1 MAMMKQM
8 NETLWQLEDELE
20 EAIALNDIAAMTEL
34 QEQISTEQR
43 NVQAFKDKLGA
54 L

>member
-1 MAMMKQM
+1 MMKQM

-20 EAIALNDIAAMTEL
+20 EATALNDLAAISEL
-34 QEQISTEQR
+34 QEQIISEQR

>member
-1 MAMMKQM
+1 MMKQM

-20 EAIALNDIAAMTEL
+20 EAIALNDIASIKEL
-34 QEQISTEQR
+34 QEQISSEQLS
-43 NVQAFKDKLGA
+43 VQAFKERLGA